1 MPSRIDLLSVLAITV
16 LALVGIVV
24 LAVLQLPVPEVLPLV
39 VTAGVGALTMAA
51 RPLARPETPEAG
63 R

>member
-1 MPSRIDLLSVLAITV
+1 MTSRLDLLAVFVVTV

-39 VTAGVGALTMAA
+39 VTAGVGALGMAA
-51 RPLARPETPEAG
+51 RPLARPDTPEAG